1 MARKHNKEHWGSKA
15 AVRYIGS
22 PKGGFRRGR
31 KVKQNRDAIRDVDVV
46 IRGPRPC
53 GASELD
59 TDLLYG
65 VPLASANAEDSAGS
79 APGILGMETKR
90 GFHWTREIQKGG
102 AGCAAPDILGI
113 ATGQGPKNTSGSNA
127 AALPITF
134 ANMIGPNGGPSYIK

>member
-102 AGCAAPDILGI
+102 GPVAPRPIFWASRLARVRRIHRG
-113 ATGQGPKNTSGSNA
+113 ATRPRYQLRSPT
-127 AALPITF
+127 
-134 ANMIGPNGGPSYIK
+134 